1 MARVLLAMSGGVDS
15 SVAAWLLRE
24 QGHEVVGV
32 FMRHGQECRTGCQ
45 PVPENSLPVCGAAV
59 SAASAG
65 GTPAPQQLP
74 TPQQPSPPAPLPK
87 GEGRVLQPPT
97 AAAKGEGGNCC
108 SAEDAA
114 DARRVADMLDM
125 PFHVLDF
132 QKDFDRIVDY
142 FVAEYA
148 AGRTPNPCIVCNTWL
163 KFGKLFEY
171 ADQFDAEY
179 VATGHHARLVSL
191 ENEQEKGD
199 AHNSLLKKGATAG
212 LSSSACEKSPQNTAG
227 QASSGTQIFQNQL
240 FQRADKGTVPF
251 FPALCRARDDSKD
264 QSYAL
269 FGIRRDLLGRL
280 MFPVGE
286 HLKED
291 IRRIAERL
299 GLSVA
304 DKRDSQ
310 EICFVPDQDHARF
323 IREKRDGLD
332 TSGEIVTTDGTP
344 LGRHD
349 GYERFTIGQRKGLG
363 LAFGEPRY
371 VVRIEADKHRVV
383 IGTHEELAR
392 RELTASGANWLVESG
407 GCRVESGEMETETAD
422 APPSFRAQVKIRYRS
437 RPCEATIE
445 PLSADRFRVVFD
457 EPCFGVA
464 PGQAAVCY
472 DGDRVLGG
480 GWID

>member
-1 MARVLLAMSGGVDS
+1 MSGGVDS

-24 QGHEVVGV
+24 QGHDVVGV
-32 FMRHGQECRTGCQ
+32 FMRHGQERRTGCQ
-45 PVPENSLPVCGAAV
+45 PVPENSMPSCGAAV
-59 SAASAG
+59 SAALAG
-65 GTPAPQQLP
+65 ETPE
-74 TPQQPSPPAPLPK
+74 PQQPSPPALLPK
-87 GEGRVLQPPT
+87 GEGSS
-97 AAAKGEGGNCC
+97 CC
-108 SAEDAA
+108 SAEDAV

-171 ADQFDAEY
+171 ADRFDAEY
-179 VATGHHARLVSL
+179 VATGHHARL
-191 ENEQEKGD
+191 
-199 AHNSLLKKGATAG
+199 
-212 LSSSACEKSPQNTAG
+212 
-227 QASSGTQIFQNQL
+227 ASTSNDGI
-240 FQRADKGTVPF
+240 
-251 FPALCRARDDSKD
+251 ALCRARDDSKD

-269 FGIRRDLLGRL
+269 FGIRRELLGRL

-286 HLKED
+286 HLKEE

-299 GLSVA
+299 GLGVA
-304 DKRDSQ
+304 NKRDSQ

-323 IREKRDGLD
+323 VREKRNGLD
-332 TSGEIVTTDGTP
+332 TSGEIVATDGTP

-371 VVRIEADKHRVV
+371 VVRIEADTRRVV
-383 IGTHEELAR
+383 IGEYEELAR
-392 RELTASGANWLVESG
+392 CELTASDANWLVESG
-407 GCRVESGEMETETAD
+407 ERRVEGAETL
-422 APPSFRAQVKIRYRS
+422 PHVPSSFRAQVKIRYRS

-445 PLSADRFRVVFD
+445 PFSADRFRVVFD